1 MAETEDLKSFQ
12 YRFESDRGHVGAN
25 RGRTFMASQKSWSA
39 LGVFEKE
46 AKASIFGIALAVIT
60 TAETFRSG
68 EAPYKLWM
76 SAIILASGVFIAKK
90 AYDSGSYVGILTG
103 LYTLIW
109 IIPFLDSTFFYS
121 MDATFL
127 TIHSIYSIAVAVG
140 AYSYLKN

>member
-1 MAETEDLKSFQ
+1 LGDTGEIE
-12 YRFESDRGHVGAN
+12 
-25 RGRTFMASQKSWSA
+25 MASEKSWSA

-46 AKASIFGIALAVIT
+46 AKASIFGIVLAVIT

-68 EAPYKLWM
+68 DAPYKLWM

-103 LYTLIW
+103 LFTLIW

>member
-1 MAETEDLKSFQ
+1 
-12 YRFESDRGHVGAN
+12 VGDN
-25 RGRTFMASQKSWSA
+25 KETFMASEKSWSA

-46 AKASIFGIALAVIT
+46 AKASIFGIVLAVIT

-68 EAPYKLWM
+68 ETPYKLWM
-76 SAIILASGVFIAKK
+76 SAIVLASGVFIAKK

-103 LYTLIW
+103 LFTLIW
-109 IIPFLDSTFFYS
+109 IIPFFDKTFFYS

>member
-1 MAETEDLKSFQ
+1 MGDTGETL
-12 YRFESDRGHVGAN
+12 
-25 RGRTFMASQKSWSA
+25 MASEKSWSA
-39 LGVFEKE
+39 LGVYEKE
-46 AKASIFGIALAVIT
+46 AKASIFGIVLAVIT

-68 EAPYKLWM
+68 GAPYKLWM

-90 AYDSGSYVGILTG
+90 AYESGSYLGILTG
-103 LYTLIW
+103 LFTLVW
-109 IIPFLDSTFFYS
+109 IMPFLDSTFFYS

>member
-1 MAETEDLKSFQ
+1 
-12 YRFESDRGHVGAN
+12 
-25 RGRTFMASQKSWSA
+25 MASEKSWSA

-46 AKASIFGIALAVIT
+46 AKASIFGIVLAVIT

-68 EAPYKLWM
+68 DAPYKLWM
-76 SAIILASGVFIAKK
+76 SAIILTSGVFIAKK

-103 LYTLIW
+103 LFTLIW

-127 TIHSIYSIAVAVG
+127 TIHSIYSIAVAFG
-140 AYSYLKN
+140 AYSYIKN

>member
-1 MAETEDLKSFQ
+1 MGDTGEI
-12 YRFESDRGHVGAN
+12 
-25 RGRTFMASQKSWSA
+25 FMASQKSWSA

-46 AKASIFGIALAVIT
+46 AKASIFGIVLAVIT

-68 EAPYKLWM
+68 DAPYKLWM
-76 SAIILASGVFIAKK
+76 SVIVLASGVFIAKK

-103 LYTLIW
+103 LFTLIW
-109 IIPFLDSTFFYS
+109 IIPFFDSTFFYS

>member
-1 MAETEDLKSFQ
+1 MGDTGEIL
-12 YRFESDRGHVGAN
+12 
-25 RGRTFMASQKSWSA
+25 MASEKSWSA

-46 AKASIFGIALAVIT
+46 AKASIFGIVLAVIT

-68 EAPYKLWM
+68 DAPYKLWM
-76 SAIILASGVFIAKK
+76 SAIILASGVYIAKK

-103 LYTLIW
+103 LFTLIW
-109 IIPFLDSTFFYS
+109 IIPFLDSTFFFS